1 MTMRVVAV
9 SNKAEV
15 RKRLS
20 RGSLLLQTAQL
31 QPNTGTPLDVP
42 VPRKVR
48 TSPNPSEGGES
59 LTECSLRM
67 SYSRFIVCLLLDDYM
82 S

>member
-31 QPNTGTPLDVP
+31 QPNTGTPLDGQGQTHDTGEP
-42 VPRKVR
+42 P
-48 TSPNPSEGGES
+48 PPPPPGGGGG
-59 LTECSLRM
+59 RA
-67 SYSRFIVCLLLDDYM
+67 
-82 S
+82 